1 MPNRPKSGTRLVERK
16 RWVWFHFFMVVYR
29 RESTDRLQF
38 SDQGQVTDVQTTG
51 KPKLGGAKTINKVDT
66 DAYDDV
72 LEDDDF
78 M

>member
-1 MPNRPKSGTRLVERK
+1 
-16 RWVWFHFFMVVYR
+16 
-29 RESTDRLQF
+29 LQF